1 MKNAKNPR
9 YSVSR
14 RNNLK
19 SLFVGHLEDKKAKES
34 QHFSRMFKGNLDA
47 ICRFKYHF
55 YFQAYHLEFLEK
67 LLRTKIKQ
75 NNQND

>member
-19 SLFVGHLEDKKAKES
+19 SLFVGHLEDKKEKES
-34 QHFSRMFKGNLDA
+34 QHVSRTFK
-47 ICRFKYHF
+47 
-55 YFQAYHLEFLEK
+55 
-67 LLRTKIKQ
+67 
-75 NNQND
+75 